1 MGLGDIILSMNKSR
15 VRKHNIDIM
24 FLMILFLIFTFS
36 AVSVLLMAVNSYRSV
51 VYANEENA
59 NARTAIAYIR
69 EKIRQNDKA
78 GAIQVGSFDGVD
90 AIKIASEDEIVVY
103 IYCYDGYL
111 MEMEA
116 KEGAEVTADFGN
128 KIMEVQ
134 DLEISGNEN
143 QLIEVKVTDSAG
155 REQSVSI
162 AVKSGGVR

>member
-1 MGLGDIILSMNKSR
+1 MSKGK
-15 VRKHNIDIM
+15 VRKHNIDVM

-36 AVSVLLMAVNSYRSV
+36 AVSVLLMAVNSYKSV

-69 EKIRQNDKA
+69 EKVRQNDKA
-78 GAIQVGSFDGVD
+78 GAVQVDTFDGVD
-90 AIKIASEDEIVVY
+90 AIKLASEDGIVVY

-111 MEMEA
+111 MEMET

-128 KIMEVQ
+128 KIMEVK
-134 DLEISGNEN
+134 DMAISGSEN
-143 QLIEVKVTDSAG
+143 QLIHVTVTDTS
-155 REQSVSI
+155 EKTSDVSI